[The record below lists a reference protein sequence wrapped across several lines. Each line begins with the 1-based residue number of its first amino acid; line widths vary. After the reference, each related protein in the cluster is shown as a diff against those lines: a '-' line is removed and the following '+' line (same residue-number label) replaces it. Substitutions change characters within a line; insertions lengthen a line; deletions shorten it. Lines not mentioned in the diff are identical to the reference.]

1 MRYYRFPDGTVLT
14 EDAFRYISRV
24 VYRYFT
30 GRIGGSEFERLM
42 GARGFPRARA
52 YLMYYWIINRIY
64 RVFGAG
70 REVLFCMSLIST
82 GSDWRRRYLECR
94 VRTTVPEEEV
104 EYIMN
109 YEVDACYAREEA
121 HRMYATEP
129 VFECSDV
136 RDIVDLF
143 KAMATKYFESKGYD
157 YMMLSS
163 SSWYMGFMIPSQT
176 PFPISLLKHTLQKL
190 LLTHPLTP
198 ATPEL
203 YIKRYVIQLTA
214 DPVPQ
219 LAEHYPYR
227 IISKSHPVSQVCWPV
242 GYEVEPP
249 ACPVYLNIP
258 EDMLHVEVALE
269 SIYIRRV
276 NIHRQ
281 PVLHI
286 HLLPFPCE
294 W

>member
-30 GRIGGSEFERLM
+30 GRISSRRFETLM

-109 YEVDACYAREEA
+109 YEVDACYAREDA
-121 HRMYATEP
+121 HRMYVTEP
-129 VFECSDV
+129 VFECGDV

-163 SSWYMGFMIPSQT
+163 SSWYMGFMISVEEATISENERVAVHCEIYDFGSQR
-176 PFPISLLKHTLQKL
+176 
-190 LLTHPLTP
+190 
-198 ATPEL
+198 
-203 YIKRYVIQLTA
+203 RY
-214 DPVPQ
+214 
-219 LAEHYPYR
+219 E
-227 IISKSHPVSQVCWPV
+227 
-242 GYEVEPP
+242 
-249 ACPVYLNIP
+249 N
-258 EDMLHVEVALE
+258 
-269 SIYIRRV
+269 IRRWV
-276 NIHRQ
+276 NDFYLIPRYWEDLWAACRDFTEQVYSDVYYHSQGKARRW
-281 PVLHI
+281 I
-286 HLLPFPCE
+286 
-294 W
+294 